1 MFRKVKTMY
10 LSLSFSLVT
19 FKELKYLQN
28 FKNQQ
33 IKFTTNPFTTL
44 MINNQLLIIIFHYK
58 NLEIQP
64 KWYFCRLLSQ
74 KLFYTLGKYLQ
85 AQIIQ

>member
-64 KWYFCRLLSQ
+64 K
-74 KLFYTLGKYLQ
+74 
-85 AQIIQ
+85 